1 MVTAACLAIA
11 KAWKPP
17 KCPQMDKENV
27 GCVHT
32 RDGTVFSHKTK
43 DILPSGTTWIDC
55 KGTIQSEPRLSMTLF
70 IYEGHIYSE
79 QIGSCQRPGVGV
91 EEMIELDC
99 FSSLNK
105 CSKILFEEKIKIRAF
120 QYIYQH

>member
-1 MVTAACLAIA
+1 MWGVYTHI
-11 KAWKPP
+11 
-17 KCPQMDKENV
+17 
-27 GCVHT
+27 
-32 RDGTVFSHKTK
+32 FSHTK
-43 DILPSGTTWIDC
+43 NDILPSGTTWTDC
-55 KGTIQSEPRLSMTLF
+55 KGTIQSELRLRMTLF

-105 CSKILFEEKIKIRAF
+105 WNKILFEEKIKIRVF